1 MQLCVAQVFCDLGL
15 IMVEQEWT
23 EAGVSSS
30 DLTQLT
36 SRLVTPRNVKE
47 TFRPDRYIP
56 WQGGVGYRLSPHEK
70 VADRCSWEN

>member
-1 MQLCVAQVFCDLGL
+1 MQLCLAQVFCDLGL
-15 IMVEQEWT
+15 IMAEQEWT

-47 TFRPDRYIP
+47 TVRPDRYMP
-56 WQGGVGYRLSPHEK
+56 
-70 VADRCSWEN
+70 